1 MEPLGTS
8 TVLLVICISCL
19 LLSAFWK
26 SQANKR
32 KMPPGPTPLPIIG
45 NALQL
50 KTNHLDLT
58 LCKLSK
64 SYGPIFTLYFGPRPV
79 VVLHGYGAVKEALIE
94 RADEFAARGRMP
106 SMEKYFQGKGII
118 FSNGETWKQ
127 LRRFAL
133 TTLRNFGMGKKSIE
147 ERIQEEAQYLLEQL
161 QGTKEEPFDPTFLLN
176 CATSNII
183 CSVVFAK
190 HYDYDDK
197 KFLAIMAL
205 MHENFEILN
214 SPWGQL
220 ANLFPSF
227 MDLIPGPHHRVGTNF
242 KKAKVFVME
251 EMEAHRETLDPSSPR
266 DFIDCFYIKMDQEKN
281 TEASEFTIENLL
293 MSAINLFG
301 AGTETTSTTLRY
313 GLLILQKYPEIEEKV
328 QEEIDRVVG
337 RSRAPCMS
345 DRGQMPYTDAVIH
358 EIQRFISLIPLS
370 LPHSVNKDTVFRGYT
385 IPKDTTVFPL
395 LTSVL
400 HDDKEFPNPRE
411 FDPQHFLN
419 KDGTFR
425 KSDYFMP
432 FSAGKKALQVLGKRI
447 CAGEGL
453 ARMELFLFLAS
464 ILQNFK
470 LKPLTDPQDI
480 DIKPHLSS
488 IGNVPPPYRLCV
500 VPR

>member
-1 MEPLGTS
+1 MEPLGTTS
-8 TVLLVICISCL
+8 VLLLVCISCL

-26 SQANKR
+26 SQANKRR

-58 LCKLSK
+58 LCKLSEK
-64 SYGPIFTLYFGPRPV
+64 YGSVFTLHFGTKPV
-79 VVLHGYGAVKEALIE
+79 VVLHGYSAVKEALIDQAE
-94 RADEFAARGRMP
+94 DFAPRGRMP
-106 SMEKYFQGKGII
+106 LVEKYFRGQGII
-118 FSNGETWKQ
+118 FSNGERWKQ

-147 ERIQEEAQYLLEQL
+147 ERIREEAQYLLERL
-161 QGTKEEPFDPTFLLN
+161 QGTKEQPFDPTFLLN

-183 CSVVFAK
+183 CSIVFGK

-205 MHENFEILN
+205 MNDNFEILS

-220 ANLFPSF
+220 ANTFPSF
-227 MDLIPGPHHRVGTNF
+227 MDWIPGPHHRVGTNLE
-242 KKAKVFVME
+242 KSKAFVME
-251 EMEAHRETLDPSSPR
+251 EMEAHRQTLDPSSPR
-266 DFIDCFYIKMDQEKN
+266 DFIDCFFIKMDQD
-281 TEASEFTIENLL
+281 
-293 MSAINLFG
+293 
-301 AGTETTSTTLRY
+301 TS
-313 GLLILQKYPEIEEKV
+313 
-328 QEEIDRVVG
+328 
-337 RSRAPCMS
+337 
-345 DRGQMPYTDAVIH
+345 
-358 EIQRFISLIPLS
+358 
-370 LPHSVNKDTVFRGYT
+370 
-385 IPKDTTVFPL
+385 VFPL

-400 HDDKEFPNPRE
+400 HDGKEFPNPTE

-425 KSDYFMP
+425 KSDFFMP
-432 FSAGKKALQVLGKRI
+432 FSAGKRI

-453 ARMELFLFLAS
+453 ARMELFMFLTS

-470 LKPLTDPQDI
+470 LKPLMDPQDI
-480 DIKPHLSS
+480 DIKPHLSG
-488 IGNVPPPYRLCV
+488 IGNIPQPYRLCV

>member
-1 MEPLGTS
+1 MEPLGMS
-8 TVLLVICISCL
+8 TVLLVICLSCL
-19 LLSAFWK
+19 LLSAIWK

-32 KMPPGPTPLPIIG
+32 GKMPPGPTPLPIIG

-58 LCKLSK
+58 LRKLSK
-64 SYGPIFTLYFGPRPV
+64 SYGPIFTLYFGVKPV
-79 VVLHGYGAVKEALIE
+79 VVLYGYEAVKEALID

-106 SMEKYFQGKGII
+106 SMEKYFQGKGIL

-147 ERIQEEAQYLLEQL
+147 ERIREEAQYLLEQL
-161 QGTKEEPFDPTFLLN
+161 RNTKEQPFDPTFLLN

-183 CSVVFAK
+183 CSVVFGK

-197 KFLAIMAL
+197 KFLSIMAL

-220 ANLFPSF
+220 STLFPSF
-227 MDLIPGPHHRVGTNF
+227 MDVIPGPHQRVGTNF
-242 KKAKVFVME
+242 DKVKAFVME
-251 EMEAHRETLDPSSPR
+251 EVEAHRETLDPASPR
-266 DFIDCFYIKMDQEKN
+266 DFIDCFYIKMDQEKDN
-281 TEASEFTIENLL
+281 EASEFTIENLL

-337 RSRAPCMS
+337 RSRAPCMA

-370 LPHSVNKDTVFRGYT
+370 LPHSVNKDTLFRGYT

-400 HDDKEFPNPRE
+400 HDDKEFPNPTK
-411 FDPQHFLN
+411 FDPHHFLN

-425 KSDYFMP
+425 KSVYFMP
-432 FSAGKKALQVLGKRI
+432 FSAGKRI

-453 ARMELFLFLAS
+453 ARMELFLFLTS

-470 LKPLTDPQDI
+470 LKPLTHPQDI
-480 DIKPHLSS
+480 DLKPHLSS
-488 IGNVPPPYRLCV
+488 IGNVPQHYLLCV

>member
-8 TVLLVICISCL
+8 TVLLVICLSCL
-19 LLSAFWK
+19 LLSAIWK

-32 KMPPGPTPLPIIG
+32 GKMPPGPTPLPLIG

-58 LCKLSK
+58 LCKLRK
-64 SYGPIFTLYFGPRPV
+64 SYGPIFTLYFGVKPV
-79 VVLHGYGAVKEALIE
+79 VVLHGYEAVKEALID
-94 RADEFAARGRMP
+94 RADEFAARGRIPPMD
-106 SMEKYFQGKGII
+106 KYFQGKGII
-118 FSNGETWKQ
+118 FNNGEGWKQ

-147 ERIQEEAQYLLEQL
+147 ERIQEEAQYLLEQFR
-161 QGTKEEPFDPTFLLN
+161 GTKEQPFDPTFLLN

-183 CSVVFAK
+183 CSVVFGK

-197 KFLAIMAL
+197 QFLSIMAL

-220 ANLFPSF
+220 AVLFPSF
-227 MDLIPGPHHRVGTNF
+227 MDLIPGPHQRVWKNF
-242 KKAKVFVME
+242 GKGRAFVME
-251 EMEAHRETLDPSSPR
+251 EVEAHRETLDPASPR
-266 DFIDCFYIKMDQEKN
+266 DFIDCFYIKMDQEKDN
-281 TEASEFTIENLL
+281 EASEFTIENLL

-328 QEEIDRVVG
+328 QEEIDRVVS
-337 RSRAPCMS
+337 RSRAPCMA

-370 LPHSVNKDTVFRGYT
+370 LPHSVNKDTLFRGYT
-385 IPKDTTVFPL
+385 IPKGTTVFPL

-400 HDDKEFPNPRE
+400 HDDKEFPNPTK
-411 FDPQHFLN
+411 FDPHHFLN

-425 KSDYFMP
+425 KSAYFMP
-432 FSAGKKALQVLGKRI
+432 FSAGKRI

-453 ARMELFLFLAS
+453 ARMELFLFLTS
-464 ILQNFK
+464 ILQSFK
-470 LKPLTDPQDI
+470 LKPLIDPQDI
-480 DIKPHLSS
+480 DLKPHLSS
-488 IGNVPPPYRLCV
+488 IGNVPQHYRLCV

>member
-1 MEPLGTS
+1 MEPLGTTS
-8 TVLLVICISCL
+8 VLLLVCISCL

-32 KMPPGPTPLPIIG
+32 TKMPPGPTPLPIIG

-58 LCKLSK
+58 LCKLSEK
-64 SYGPIFTLYFGPRPV
+64 YGSVFTLHFGTKPV
-79 VVLHGYGAVKEALIE
+79 VVLHGYNAVKEALIDQAE
-94 RADEFAARGRMP
+94 DFAPRGRMP
-106 SMEKYFQGKGII
+106 LVEKYFRGQGII
-118 FSNGETWKQ
+118 FSNGERWKQ

-147 ERIQEEAQYLLEQL
+147 ERIREEAQYLLERL
-161 QGTKEEPFDPTFLLN
+161 QGTKEQPFDPTFLLN

-183 CSVVFAK
+183 CSIVFGK

-205 MHENFEILN
+205 MNDNFEILS

-220 ANLFPSF
+220 ANTFPSF
-227 MDLIPGPHHRVGTNF
+227 MDWIPGPHHRVGTNLE
-242 KKAKVFVME
+242 KSKAFVME
-251 EMEAHRETLDPSSPR
+251 EMEAHRQTLDPSSPR
-266 DFIDCFYIKMDQEKN
+266 DFIDCFFIKMDQEKN
-281 TEASEFTIENLL
+281 NEPSEFTTESLL
-293 MSAINLFG
+293 MSTIDLFG

-313 GLLILQKYPEIEEKV
+313 GLLVLQKYPEIEEKV

-337 RSRAPCMS
+337 RSRLPCMA

-358 EIQRFISLIPLS
+358 EIQRFISLVPLS
-370 LPHSVNKDTVFRGYT
+370 LPHSVAKDTLFRGYI
-385 IPKDTTVFPL
+385 IPKDTSVFPL

-400 HDDKEFPNPRE
+400 HDGKEFPNPTE

-425 KSDYFMP
+425 KSDFFMP
-432 FSAGKKALQVLGKRI
+432 FSAGKRI

-453 ARMELFLFLAS
+453 ARMELFMFLTS

-470 LKPLTDPQDI
+470 LKPLMDPQDI
-480 DIKPHLSS
+480 DIKPHLSG
-488 IGNVPPPYRLCV
+488 IGNIPQPYRLCV

>member
-8 TVLLVICISCL
+8 TVLLVICLSCL
-19 LLSAFWK
+19 LLSAIWK

-32 KMPPGPTPLPIIG
+32 GKMPPGPPPLPLIG

-58 LCKLSK
+58 LSKLSEK
-64 SYGPIFTLYFGPRPV
+64 YGPVFTLHFGMKPV
-79 VVLHGYGAVKEALIE
+79 VVLHGYDAVKEALIDQAE
-94 RADEFAARGRMP
+94 EFAPRGKMP
-106 SMEKYFQGKGII
+106 FIDKYFQGKGII
-118 FSNGETWKQ
+118 FSNGERWKQ

-147 ERIQEEAQYLLEQL
+147 ERIREEAQYLLEQL
-161 QGTKEEPFDPTFLLN
+161 QATKERPFDPTFLLN

-183 CSVVFAK
+183 CSIVFGK

-197 KFLAIMAL
+197 KFLTIMGL
-205 MHENFEILN
+205 MNDNFEILS
-214 SPWGQL
+214 SPWGQV
-220 ANLFPSF
+220 ANIFPSF
-227 MDLIPGPHHRVGTNF
+227 MDLVPGPHHRVRANLA
-242 KKAKVFVME
+242 KAGAFVME
-251 EMEAHRETLDPSSPR
+251 EVEAHRETLDPSSPR
-266 DFIDCFYIKMDQEKN
+266 DFIDCFFLKLDQEKN
-281 TEASEFTIENLL
+281 NEASEFTTENLL
-293 MSAINLFG
+293 MSTIDLFG

-328 QEEIDRVVG
+328 REEIDRVVG
-337 RSRAPCMS
+337 RSRLPCMA
-345 DRGQMPYTDAVIH
+345 DRGQMPYTEAVIH

-370 LPHSVNKDTVFRGYT
+370 LPHSVAKDTLFHGYT
-385 IPKDTTVFPL
+385 IPKDTTVLPV

-400 HDDKEFPNPRE
+400 HDVKEFTNPTE
-411 FDPQHFLN
+411 FDPHHFLN

-432 FSAGKKALQVLGKRI
+432 FSTGKRV

-464 ILQNFK
+464 ILQNFR

-488 IGNVPPPYRLCV
+488 VGNVPPKYRLCV
-500 VPR
+500 MPR